1 MTYNNSGNALLRV
14 ADLLQVL
21 RDDGEDAGGKSHVK
35 QTVRLGP
42 VFLDLLQVLLELLER
57 LILIILTGDVG
68 AEFGEL
74 LQLVL
79 GLLGRGL
86 HVGFDSAQV
95 LFAVH
100 LGTGISD
107 DSDIFGEEL
116 VSILHQK
123 SAWLV
128 YEQILGIFNL
138 TKPKSAGYYQIVKLA
153 QAVED
158 GQDKRARS
166 YSLLFGKIARSTK
179 DDNSRVLLQ
188 LNSSRHCDS

>member
-1 MTYNNSGNALLRV
+1 MSSHDFNSEKGLAYNDSGNALLGV
-14 ADLLQVL
+14 AYLLQVL
-21 RDDGEDAGGKSHVK
+21 RDNGEDARGKSHVK
-35 QTVRLGP
+35 QTVCLGP
-42 VFLDLLQVLLELLER
+42 VLLDLQQMLLELLER
-57 LILIILTGDVG
+57 LILVILAGDIG

-86 HVGFDSAQV
+86 HVGLDSAQV

-123 SAWLV
+123 SARLV
-128 YEQILGIFNL
+128 YEQILGIFESYQ
-138 TKPKSAGYYQIVKLA
+138 TKERGVLSNCQVSA
-153 QAVED
+153 
-158 GQDKRARS
+158 S
-166 YSLLFGKIARSTK
+166 
-179 DDNSRVLLQ
+179 
-188 LNSSRHCDS
+188 C